1 MSVCSRRLHAYQC
14 ALLWSHSA
22 GFMHHIT
29 TTAFPMSTPPPSAP
43 KCDLSHQM
51 GRVSCVP
58 AGALAQHHKLLL
70 AWYSVHL
77 YGMQINESCPSCVY
91 FRWLLQHETGQ
102 QKHQCVFIMLQFM
115 GTVCIKWYKSGKCG
129 VEKNYLVLLLV
140 IFRLELF
147 LAPLFG
153 FPTQFALY
161 NLGHSER
168 VCITGLTG
176 VF

>member
-1 MSVCSRRLHAYQC
+1 
-14 ALLWSHSA
+14 
-22 GFMHHIT
+22 
-29 TTAFPMSTPPPSAP
+29 
-43 KCDLSHQM
+43 M

-129 VEKNYLVLLLV
+129 VEKNYLVLPLV